1 LRAKRNFR
9 FGKERG
15 QLVREVL
22 EVKHWLA
29 AGKQAEA

>member
-1 LRAKRNFR
+1 MQAKRNFR
-9 FGKERG
+9 FRKERG

-22 EVKHWLA
+22 ELKLWLA